1 MSGAL
6 HCTGEAVYTD
16 DIPLPPGTLHG
27 SLILSNQCGAVF
39 VSIDTTPALKIPGV
53 FAVYTAEDI
62 AILGGKNLLGPIVKD
77 EVVFLPVGEKVRT
90 VGQVLGIVVADTLER
105 SDLGA
110 RMVEVKYGECT
121 EKIIVS
127 IADAI
132 EANSFYEMTK
142 HVLERGDLSAIESLK
157 TTDDFVGTPK
167 LGDVVMVSGEFHSGP
182 QEHFYLET
190 NSTLAIPSEGDT
202 NLTIYSGTQALTK
215 TQTFCASS
223 TGTQAAKVVARM
235 KRIGGGFGGKETRS
249 VFVSCAAAVAAKRSC
264 RPVRL
269 SLPRDQDMST
279 TGTRHAFVSR
289 YNATA
294 EVTEDGV
301 KLRSLDIQLYNN
313 GGCGLDLSGPIMD
326 RALFHVDGCYFFP
339 NFRAQGIA
347 CKTVQAPHTA
357 YRGFGGPQVSVI

>member
-1 MSGAL
+1 MVLLYRIALHEQMSGAL

-27 SLILSNQCGAVF
+27 SLILSNQCGAEF
-39 VSIDTTPALKIPGV
+39 VSMDTAPALKIPGV

-62 AILGGKNLLGPIVKD
+62 TILGGKNILGPIVKD

-90 VGQVLGIVVADTLER
+90 VGQVLGIVVAETLER
-105 SDLGA
+105 AELGA

-132 EANSFYEMTK
+132 EANSFYEMTR
-142 HVLERGDLSAIESLK
+142 HVLERGDLTAIESLK
-157 TTDDFVGTPK
+157 
-167 LGDVVMVSGEFHSGP
+167 
-182 QEHFYLET
+182 EHFYLET
-190 NSTLAIPSEGDT
+190 NSTLAIPSESDT

-215 TQTFCASS
+215 TQTFCASC
-223 TGTQAAKVVARM
+223 TGTQAAKVVVRM

-249 VFVSCAAAVAAKRSC
+249 VFISCAAAVAAKRSS

-357 YRGFGGPQVSVI
+357 YRGFGGPQVSVM